1 MMVSGTARLI
11 QVILI
16 LCLLLVLLL
25 IRSVSLLTL
34 LLITI
39 VAASVGGW
47 IALSVVCHMGIG
59 QG

>member
-1 MMVSGTARLI
+1 MMVCGTALLV

-16 LCLLLVLLL
+16 LCLLL
-25 IRSVSLLTL
+25 IRSASLLTL